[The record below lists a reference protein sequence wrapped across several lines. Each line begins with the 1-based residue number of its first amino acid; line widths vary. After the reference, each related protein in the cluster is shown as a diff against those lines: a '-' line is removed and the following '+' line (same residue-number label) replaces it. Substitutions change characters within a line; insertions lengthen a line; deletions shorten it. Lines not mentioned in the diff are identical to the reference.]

1 MTRTTKTALLL
12 IMLGISTGFVLA
24 ASLNG
29 GF

>member
-12 IMLGISTGFVLA
+12 IMLGISAGFVLA
-24 ASLNG
+24 ASMNG